1 MSRFADALAAA
12 DTPVI
17 AEVKATTGA
26 GADLFGGRSPAE
38 VVAAYHDAG
47 VACLSVVTGRWF
59 GGSLDLLGEV
69 TARTI
74 LPVLCKD
81 FVVRAAQVTT
91 ARELGAS
98 AVLLTAQLLTTGALR
113 HLVEHALAIGL
124 TPFVEVTTSDEVA
137 AVPHAADC
145 VVAVNNKNIRTR
157 ERDGADLGRSLRLLP
172 EVLAS
177 GTRLPVSAS
186 GIAEPRDGARLLA
199 AGYRGLLVGTSLLRA
214 PDPRA
219 WVAELT
225 RHRLECGQEDRH
237 AWTCQ

>member
-1 MSRFADALAAA
+1 MSRFAEALAAA

-17 AEVKATTGA
+17 AEVKATTGT
-26 GADLFGGRSPAE
+26 GADLLGGRSPAD

-59 GGSLDLLGEV
+59 GGSPDLLRAV
-69 TARTI
+69 TAGTN
-74 LPVLCKD
+74 LPVLQKD
-81 FVVRAAQVTT
+81 FVVRAAQVTA

-98 AVLLTAQLLTTGALR
+98 AVLLTAQLLTTGTLR
-113 HLVEHALAIGL
+113 HLVEHALALGL
-124 TPFVEVTTSDEVA
+124 TPFVEVTTADEIA

-172 EVLAS
+172 AVLAS
-177 GTRLPVSAS
+177 GTGLPVSAS
-186 GIAEPRDGARLLA
+186 GVAGPGDGARLLA

-214 PDPRA
+214 ADPRA
-219 WVAELT
+219 WVAELS
-225 RHRLECGQEDRH
+225 RLESGQEDRH
-237 AWTCQ
+237 AWTRR